1 MTDKALVIPA
11 TYRVG
16 AEFPPYLPLQ
26 DGSVKPTA
34 ECSLSE
40 VAEAVEEIKAVA
52 RASRERLQLAYAD
65 HVRDVEMLAQ
75 ISAYL
80 AKFDEWAAFRSGG
93 KVREVLWDV
102 EDRDY

>member
-1 MTDKALVIPA
+1 MTDKALVIPV
-11 TYRVG
+11 TFRVG

-40 VAEAVEEIKAVA
+40 VVEAVEEIKAVA
-52 RASRERLQLAYAD
+52 RASRERLELAYAD
-65 HVRDVEMLAQ
+65 HVRDVELLAQ

-80 AKFDEWAAFRSGG
+80 AKFDEWSALRSGG
-93 KVREVLWDV
+93 KVREILWHV
-102 EDRDY
+102 EDHDY